1 MPNLKAAIKDLR
13 QTKKRTVRNK
23 LIKEELHSIRRYFRK
38 ALETKDVS
46 QAQEFAKTLG
56 KKFDKAVQKNVLK
69 ANTAA
74 RYKSRMMQKV
84 NALTTQK

>member
-13 QTKKRTVRNK
+13 QSKKRAERNK
-23 LIKEELHSIRRYFRK
+23 LIKDELHSLRRYFRQAVEAK
-38 ALETKDVS
+38 NASK
-46 QAQEFAKTLG
+46 AQELSKTLIQ
-56 KKFDKAVQKNVLK
+56 KFDKAVQKRIIK

-84 NALTTQK
+84 NTLSK